1 VRPKIV
7 YGHRGAPAELP
18 ENTLEGF
25 ARALEV
31 GADAIET
38 DVHLTRDGEVVV
50 FHDATGAR
58 TAREPA
64 LVAATTLADLR
75 EWDVGKGH
83 PKATRPFRVATLRE
97 ALVAFPGAFFNVD
110 LKPRSEELAARAV
123 AIVRS
128 LGAEDRV
135 RLTSFHAANARAARR
150 RGYTLT
156 GLGLSEVLSLLALPH
171 AVLERFAPRGHAAQ
185 IPVKQG
191 PVRLD
196 GAAFVAKC
204 RALGVRVDYWTID
217 DPSEAARLFAVGADG
232 VVTND
237 PRTIV
242 PVARAYDRPQKEG

>member
-1 VRPKIV
+1 MEPKIV

-25 ARALEV
+25 ARAIEV

-58 TAREPA
+58 TAHVA
-64 LVAATTLADLR
+64 LPVAQTSLDELR
-75 EWDVGKGH
+75 RWNVGKYH
-83 PKATRPFRVATLRE
+83 PKAGRAFTVPTLRE
-97 ALVAFPGAFFNVD
+97 ALVAFPEVFFNID
-110 LKPRSEELAARAV
+110 LKPRSEELARATV
-123 AIVRS
+123 AIVGE

-135 RLTSFHAANARAARR
+135 RLTSFHAGNVRAARR
-150 RGYTLT
+150 HGHRKT
-156 GLGLSEVLSLLALPH
+156 GLGLTEILSLVALPH
-171 AVLERFAPRGHAAQ
+171 ALLERLAPRGHAAQ
-185 IPVKQG
+185 IPVRQG
-191 PVRLD
+191 PLRLD
-196 GAAFVAKC
+196 GASFVAKC

-217 DPSEAARLFAVGADG
+217 DPDEAARLFAIGADG

-242 PVARAYDRPQKEG
+242 PVARAYPRT